1 MTVTDL
7 DYDNPF
13 DVAVFFVNRFD
24 VPQTVA
30 YSDDPEEWEVTI
42 VKNKVVVEVGYNS
55 LNEWSGV
62 EWAVRDPFDGEVL
75 AAGGWREDEKDSDKA
90 RSLLRAVSAIRDII

>member
-1 MTVTDL
+1 VTVTDL

-30 YSDDPEEWEVTI
+30 YRDDPEEWEVTI
-42 VKNKVVVEVGYNS
+42 VKNKVVS
-55 LNEWSGV
+55 KSGTT
-62 EWAVRDPFDGEVL
+62 P
-75 AAGGWREDEKDSDKA
+75 
-90 RSLLRAVSAIRDII
+90 

>member
-1 MTVTDL
+1 
-7 DYDNPF
+7 
-13 DVAVFFVNRFD
+13 
-24 VPQTVA
+24 
-30 YSDDPEEWEVTI
+30 
-42 VKNKVVVEVGYNS
+42 VVEVGYNS